1 MRTMKS
7 MMMAAALASAAFV
20 ASAAL
25 ADDIPAAPA
34 KGVSPRVDAIRAS
47 GVLRVG
53 VQPIDPWLTQNTTGT
68 GEPWSGPAWMLAK
81 KYADLL
87 GVKLQEVPT
96 SNDTKVTLLGAN
108 QADISISAMGVSPE
122 RLQVVDFVV
131 YSHNSTCM
139 IYKKS
144 NPKFKNVKT
153 LEDLNSPEFDIVF
166 GIGSHDEPYQRERF
180 PKAKIRGVTNIVD
193 EVVSGH
199 ADTTSYNRLE
209 AGRMLRK
216 MPEMAA
222 LPAENNCQGST
233 EQSSDMGMAVAKGQT
248 AFIDW
253 LRAVQT
259 AIQADLTAEEM
270 RSAAKMN

>member
-1 MRTMKS
+1 MHMMKS
-7 MMMAAALASAAFV
+7 TLAAAAFALAAFT
-20 ASAAL
+20 SAAL
-25 ADDIPAAPA
+25 AADFPAPPA
-34 KGVSPRVDAIRAS
+34 KGVSSRIDAIRAA

-81 KYADLL
+81 KYAELL

-96 SNDTKVTLLGAN
+96 SNDTKIALLAAN

-122 RLQVVDFVV
+122 RLQVADFVV

-139 IYKKS
+139 IYKKN
-144 NPKFKNVKT
+144 NPKFAKVTKI
-153 LEDLNSPEFDIVF
+153 EDLNSPEFDIVF

-193 EVVSGH
+193 EVWSGH

-209 AGRMLRK
+209 AGRMLRQMK
-216 MPEMAA
+216 DMAA

-259 AIQADLTAEEM
+259 IIQPDLTAEEM